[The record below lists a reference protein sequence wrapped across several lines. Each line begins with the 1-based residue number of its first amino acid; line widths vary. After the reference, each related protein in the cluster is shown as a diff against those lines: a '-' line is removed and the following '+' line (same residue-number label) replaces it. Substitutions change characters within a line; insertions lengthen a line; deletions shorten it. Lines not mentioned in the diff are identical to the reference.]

1 MPARHGRVNP
11 TPARACQV
19 ALLDNSGGNGTI
31 LRMDNGFLG
40 NNVITQ
46 IGIVVR
52 DIEKSSKEF
61 AEFFGVPVP
70 KWVQTDPLDKA
81 QTVFRGAPS
90 AARAKLAFMRFGS
103 LDIELI
109 EPDTKP
115 STWREHLDS
124 RGEGVHHIAF
134 VIEGMKEKVAALEAH
149 GFPLQ
154 QKGEYTGGRYAYI
167 ETARTLKTIV
177 ELLENDK
184 KQDPR

>member
-1 MPARHGRVNP
+1 
-11 TPARACQV
+11 
-19 ALLDNSGGNGTI
+19 
-31 LRMDNGFLG
+31 MDKGPLG

-52 DIEKSSKEF
+52 DIEESCRDF
-61 AEFFGVPVP
+61 AGFFGIPVP
-70 KWVQTDPLDKA
+70 KWTLIDTVDKA
-81 QTVFRGAPS
+81 QTRFRGSPS
-90 AARAKLAFMRFGS
+90 PARAKLAFMRFGS

-109 EPDTKP
+109 EPDMEP

-134 VIEGMKEKVAALEAH
+134 VIEGMKEKVADLEAY

-167 ETARTLKTIV
+167 ETAKTLKLIV
-177 ELLENDK
+177 ELLES
-184 KQDPR
+184 DPK